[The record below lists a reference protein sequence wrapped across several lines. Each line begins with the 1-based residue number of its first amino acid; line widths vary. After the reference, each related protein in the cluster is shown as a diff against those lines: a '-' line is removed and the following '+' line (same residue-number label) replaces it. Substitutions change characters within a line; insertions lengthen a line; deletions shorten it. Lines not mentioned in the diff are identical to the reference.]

1 MLACCHQQQLETGS
15 GNHIERTGLPKAA
28 EPCMQSRHVLRC
40 DDAFTLTHLACKELL
55 ESLHGQLVGVFKGA
69 VVLELLLHS
78 IIRQVR

>member
-1 MLACCHQQQLETGS
+1 
-15 GNHIERTGLPKAA
+15 
-28 EPCMQSRHVLRC
+28 MQSRHVLRC

-69 VVLELLLHS
+69 VVLKLLLHS